1 MTTDLWMLVS
11 TALLGL
17 CMPFIYGTGRS
28 LQSGG
33 FTWSA
38 GNRETELVVPGWT
51 RRAVQAHMNL
61 IESLAPFAILVIVA
75 HISGKANEVTA
86 LGSTIFFGGR
96 VAHLIVYV
104 AGIIYL
110 RTLAWFASW
119 AGGILILIQLF
130 K

>member
-11 TALLGL
+11 TALLSL
-17 CMPFIYGTGRS
+17 SMPFIYGTGRS
-28 LQSGG
+28 LQPGG

-61 IESLAPFAILVIVA
+61 IESIAPFAILVVVA
-75 HISGKANEVTA
+75 HISGKANELTA
-86 LGSTIFFGGR
+86 LGSTIFFCGR
-96 VAHLIVYV
+96 IAHLIVYV
-104 AGIIYL
+104 AGIVYL